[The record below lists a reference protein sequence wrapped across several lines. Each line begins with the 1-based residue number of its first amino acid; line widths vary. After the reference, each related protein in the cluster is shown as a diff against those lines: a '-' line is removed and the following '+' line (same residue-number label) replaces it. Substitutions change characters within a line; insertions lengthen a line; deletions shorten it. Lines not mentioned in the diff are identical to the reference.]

1 MNKRLFPL
9 CFLLALHLS
18 VAAQLRPSAIF
29 GSHMVLQQNTTV
41 PIWGWAARRAEVRLQ
56 CSWLPG
62 QVLRAQ
68 ADRQGRWSVP
78 VPTPA
83 GSLTPQQITLSTR
96 SDTLLWSDVLIG
108 EVWLCSGQSNMEWKI
123 SQSKYTPEQTRA
135 AAFPH
140 IRQVKIPHA
149 VSLEPLE
156 IIDAGLWEPCNDST
170 VQRFSGVGYFFAR
183 ELAERYNLPVG
194 LVNSSW
200 GGSQVESWMSRT
212 GMAQS
217 EAFSA
222 YATNFP
228 KTWTEADARSLAK
241 IKEYVFGVADAK
253 PDSTTE
259 ANYINPNLNLQNW
272 KTLSPNYAWDWQQ
285 FWAFRGSGCMAVDFQ
300 LSAADLEADATLR
313 LGRADGP
320 LDLIFN
326 GKMIWSGDTLDGQEI
341 TLPAR
346 TIRPG
351 NNRLLVRQRLGKR
364 TDWVQMGLQGPAS
377 DFWIKTATGTHSLA
391 GKWQAMPIFSEPHY
405 FVHSSNN
412 HGTAIYNAMIH
423 PIARL
428 PIKGVIWYQ
437 GESNAGRAWQ
447 YREAFPLL
455 IRDWRRLWG
464 SEFPFLF
471 VQLANWEAGKGDANT
486 GSDWAELRE
495 AQALTLQLPRTG
507 MAVTIDIG
515 ESKDIHPKNKHDV
528 GLRLAHEAR
537 RIAYGENLAPG
548 SPPPPRVQFSA
559 DTAYAYF
566 ELPAPGLMVRD
577 SAGAAQGFE
586 LAGEDRVFHPAQA
599 VVEGATIRAWSA
611 AVPKPLA
618 LRYAWADDPQGLNVY
633 TREGFPLAPFRSD
646 DWPCKTR
653 DGRFE

>member
-1 MNKRLFPL
+1 
-9 CFLLALHLS
+9 
-18 VAAQLRPSAIF
+18 
-29 GSHMVLQQNTTV
+29 
-41 PIWGWAARRAEVRLQ
+41 
-56 CSWLPG
+56 
-62 QVLRAQ
+62 
-68 ADRQGRWSVP
+68 
-78 VPTPA
+78 
-83 GSLTPQQITLSTR
+83 
-96 SDTLLWSDVLIG
+96 
-108 EVWLCSGQSNMEWKI
+108 
-123 SQSKYTPEQTRA
+123 
-135 AAFPH
+135 
-140 IRQVKIPHA
+140 
-149 VSLEPLE
+149 
-156 IIDAGLWEPCNDST
+156 
-170 VQRFSGVGYFFAR
+170 
-183 ELAERYNLPVG
+183 
-194 LVNSSW
+194 
-200 GGSQVESWMSRT
+200 
-212 GMAQS
+212 
-217 EAFSA
+217 
-222 YATNFP
+222 
-228 KTWTEADARSLAK
+228 
-241 IKEYVFGVADAK
+241 
-253 PDSTTE
+253 
-259 ANYINPNLNLQNW
+259 
-272 KTLSPNYAWDWQQ
+272 
-285 FWAFRGSGCMAVDFQ
+285 
-300 LSAADLEADATLR
+300 
-313 LGRADGP
+313 
-320 LDLIFN
+320 
-326 GKMIWSGDTLDGQEI
+326 
-341 TLPAR
+341 
-346 TIRPG
+346 
-351 NNRLLVRQRLGKR
+351 
-364 TDWVQMGLQGPAS
+364 
-377 DFWIKTATGTHSLA
+377 
-391 GKWQAMPIFSEPHY
+391 
-405 FVHSSNN
+405 
-412 HGTAIYNAMIH
+412 
-423 PIARL
+423 ARL